1 MAILLILHVA
11 IAIFGIEMDG
21 IAQCGNYVNKRLSIL
36 AIRAI
41 SALVSFA
48 SLAVARQIAL
58 STLSAS
64 SAALLSAICSF
75 FC

>member
-11 IAIFGIEMDG
+11 VAISDVENDG
-21 IAQCGNYVNKRLSIL
+21 IAQCGNYTNKCLSIL

-58 STLSAS
+58 
-64 SAALLSAICSF
+64 
-75 FC
+75 